1 MERHRKINFIILTIC
16 GLLLVAC
23 TYNLDSK
30 DVVYIKKN
38 FSALVSM
45 YMIQGQDNS
54 VETTANVSG
63 RIASEPGSSTTR
75 NTPDRVTYS
84 PDGAAPATNG
94 TTLATD
100 GSAIHIER
108 GTSPSD
114 EVLLGS
120 DTSSPSDD
128 ILPTIDRNT
137 SSSDGDGSPA
147 DGIISSAD
155 GIIVTDADTH
165 TSAADL
171 WKAITLP
178 PAMDSTSYATS
189 KEYTDAL
196 YQEALSF
203 FENTP
208 LSLPWN
214 SVLCIGDSIT
224 LGVQAGIEEGFWP
237 ISYPQIMSDLYGIY
251 VDNKGVGGATVWKNG
266 PYTLYAKMITCS
278 EHADAVFFMG
288 GLNDWFFGKE
298 CPIGDLD
305 TPDTFTY
312 DLNILF
318 QNAKEMYTDADIF
331 VIIPMNPAEHAGVEE
346 YDNFDVIRNTE
357 RTLAAAYG
365 FHIIDLP
372 AQNLLSAL
380 DPAVQE
386 AYYSDICHLNT
397 RGYEILGTLI
407 SYDAIRIMCEAQ
419 QQISP

>member
-1 MERHRKINFIILTIC
+1 MERHRKINFIIITIC

-45 YMIQGQDNS
+45 YMIQVRDNS
-54 VETTANVSG
+54 VETTANAKNHSDDMTAQISTG
-63 RIASEPGSSTTR
+63 RIASEPGSSATR
-75 NTPDRVTYS
+75 NTSDRVTYS
-84 PDGAAPATNG
+84 PVEAAPATNG
-94 TTLATD
+94 ATLA
-100 GSAIHIER
+100 
-108 GTSPSD
+108 
-114 EVLLGS
+114 
-120 DTSSPSDD
+120 
-128 ILPTIDRNT
+128 
-137 SSSDGDGSPA
+137 
-147 DGIISSAD
+147 SSAD
-155 GIIVTDADTH
+155 EIISPTDEISIHTDEVIPVTDVDTH
-165 TSAADL
+165 TSAADV
-171 WKAITLP
+171 WNAITLP
-178 PAMDSTSYATS
+178 PAMDSSSYATS

-203 FENTP
+203 FENTS

-251 VDNKGVGGATVWKNG
+251 VDNKGVGGATIWKNG
-266 PYTLYAKMITCS
+266 PYSLYAKMITCS

-298 CPIGDLD
+298 CPIGDLN

-318 QNAKEMYTDADIF
+318 QHAKEMYTDADIF

>member
-1 MERHRKINFIILTIC
+1 MERHRKINFIIITIC

-45 YMIQGQDNS
+45 YMIQVRDNS
-54 VETTANVSG
+54 VETTANAKNHSDDMTAQISTG
-63 RIASEPGSSTTR
+63 RIASEPGSSATR
-75 NTPDRVTYS
+75 NTSDRVTYS
-84 PDGAAPATNG
+84 PVEAAPNTNG
-94 TTLATD
+94 ATLA
-100 GSAIHIER
+100 
-108 GTSPSD
+108 
-114 EVLLGS
+114 
-120 DTSSPSDD
+120 
-128 ILPTIDRNT
+128 
-137 SSSDGDGSPA
+137 
-147 DGIISSAD
+147 SSAD
-155 GIIVTDADTH
+155 EIISPTDEISIHTDEVIPVTDVDTH
-165 TSAADL
+165 TSAADV
-171 WKAITLP
+171 WNAISLP
-178 PAMDSTSYATS
+178 PAMDSSSYATS

-203 FENTP
+203 FENTS

-266 PYTLYAKMITCS
+266 PYPLYAKMITCS

-298 CPIGDLD
+298 CPIGDLN

-318 QNAKEMYTDADIF
+318 QHAKEMYTDADIF

>member
-38 FSALVSM
+38 FSALVSL

-63 RIASEPGSSTTR
+63 RIASDPGSSAPR
-75 NTPDRVTYS
+75 NTSDRVTYS
-84 PDGAAPATNG
+84 PVEAAPATNEA
-94 TTLATD
+94 TLATD
-100 GSAIHIER
+100 GSAAHTER
-108 GTSPSD
+108 GTS
-114 EVLLGS
+114 L
-120 DTSSPSDD
+120 
-128 ILPTIDRNT
+128 
-137 SSSDGDGSPA
+137 A
-147 DGIISSAD
+147 DGVPLSTDKETSSAD
-155 GIIVTDADTH
+155 EIISPTDEISIHTDEVIPVTDVDTH

-171 WKAITLP
+171 WNAITLP
-178 PAMDSTSYATS
+178 PAMDSASYATS

-203 FENTP
+203 FENTS

-224 LGVQAGIEEGFWP
+224 LGVQAGVEEGFWP
-237 ISYPQIMSDLYGIY
+237 ISYPQIMSNLYGIY
-251 VDNKGVGGATVWKNG
+251 VDNKGVGGATIWKNG
-266 PYTLYAKMITCS
+266 PYTLYSKMITCS

-298 CPIGDLD
+298 CPIGDLN

-318 QNAKEMYTDADIF
+318 QHAKEMYVGADIF

>member
-1 MERHRKINFIILTIC
+1 MERHRKINFIIITIC

-45 YMIQGQDNS
+45 YMIQVRDNS
-54 VETTANVSG
+54 VETTANAKNHSDDMTAQISTG
-63 RIASEPGSSTTR
+63 RIASEPGSSATR
-75 NTPDRVTYS
+75 NTSDRVTYS
-84 PDGAAPATNG
+84 PVEAAPNTNG
-94 TTLATD
+94 ATLA
-100 GSAIHIER
+100 
-108 GTSPSD
+108 
-114 EVLLGS
+114 
-120 DTSSPSDD
+120 
-128 ILPTIDRNT
+128 
-137 SSSDGDGSPA
+137 
-147 DGIISSAD
+147 SSAD
-155 GIIVTDADTH
+155 EIISPTDEISIHTDEVIPVTDVDTH
-165 TSAADL
+165 TSAADV
-171 WKAITLP
+171 WNAITLP
-178 PAMDSTSYATS
+178 PAMDSSSYATS

-203 FENTP
+203 FENTS

-266 PYTLYAKMITCS
+266 PYSLYAKMITCS

-298 CPIGDLD
+298 CPIGDLN

-318 QNAKEMYTDADIF
+318 QHAKEMYTDADIF

>member
-16 GLLLVAC
+16 GLFLVAC

-54 VETTANVSG
+54 LETTATAKNHGDDMTAQISTG
-63 RIASEPGSSTTR
+63 RIASEPGSSAPR
-75 NTPDRVTYS
+75 NTSDRITYS

-94 TTLATD
+94 ATLA
-100 GSAIHIER
+100 
-108 GTSPSD
+108 
-114 EVLLGS
+114 
-120 DTSSPSDD
+120 
-128 ILPTIDRNT
+128 
-137 SSSDGDGSPA
+137 
-147 DGIISSAD
+147 SSAD
-155 GIIVTDADTH
+155 DIISPTDEISIHTDEVIPVTDADTH

-178 PAMDSTSYATS
+178 PAMDSASYATS

-203 FENTP
+203 FENTS

-298 CPIGDLD
+298 CPIGDLN

-357 RTLAAAYG
+357 RSLAADYG

>member
-45 YMIQGQDNS
+45 YMIQVRDNS
-54 VETTANVSG
+54 VETTANAKNHGDDMTAQISTG
-63 RIASEPGSSTTR
+63 RITSDPESSAPR
-75 NTPDRVTYS
+75 NTSDRVTYS
-84 PDGAAPATNG
+84 PVEAAPATNG
-94 TTLATD
+94 ATLA
-100 GSAIHIER
+100 
-108 GTSPSD
+108 
-114 EVLLGS
+114 
-120 DTSSPSDD
+120 
-128 ILPTIDRNT
+128 
-137 SSSDGDGSPA
+137 
-147 DGIISSAD
+147 SSAD
-155 GIIVTDADTH
+155 EIISPTDEISNHTDEVIPVTDVDTN

-171 WKAITLP
+171 WNAITLP
-178 PAMDSTSYATS
+178 PAMDSASYATS

-203 FENTP
+203 FENTS

-224 LGVQAGIEEGFWP
+224 LGVQAGVEEGFWP

-251 VDNKGVGGATVWKNG
+251 VDNKGVGGATIWKNG
-266 PYTLYAKMITCS
+266 PYSLYAKMITCS

-298 CPIGDLD
+298 CPIGDLN

-318 QNAKEMYTDADIF
+318 QHAKEMYTDADIF

>member
-45 YMIQGQDNS
+45 YMIQVRDNS
-54 VETTANVSG
+54 VETTANAKNHGDDMTAQISTG
-63 RIASEPGSSTTR
+63 RITSDPESSAPR
-75 NTPDRVTYS
+75 NTSDRVTYS
-84 PDGAAPATNG
+84 PVEAAPATNG
-94 TTLATD
+94 AALA
-100 GSAIHIER
+100 
-108 GTSPSD
+108 
-114 EVLLGS
+114 
-120 DTSSPSDD
+120 
-128 ILPTIDRNT
+128 
-137 SSSDGDGSPA
+137 
-147 DGIISSAD
+147 SSAD
-155 GIIVTDADTH
+155 EIISPTDEISNHTDEVIPVTDVDTN

-171 WKAITLP
+171 WNAITLP
-178 PAMDSTSYATS
+178 PAMDSSSYATS

-203 FENTP
+203 FENTS

-224 LGVQAGIEEGFWP
+224 LGVQAGVEEGFWP

-251 VDNKGVGGATVWKNG
+251 VDNKGVGGATIWKNG
-266 PYTLYAKMITCS
+266 PYSLYAKMITCS

-298 CPIGDLD
+298 CPIGDLN

-318 QNAKEMYTDADIF
+318 QHAKEMYTDADIF

>member
-1 MERHRKINFIILTIC
+1 MERHRKINFIIITIC

-45 YMIQGQDNS
+45 YMIQVRDNS
-54 VETTANVSG
+54 VETTANAKNHSDDMTAQISTG
-63 RIASEPGSSTTR
+63 RIASEPGSSATR
-75 NTPDRVTYS
+75 NTSDRVTYS
-84 PDGAAPATNG
+84 PVEAAPATNG
-94 TTLATD
+94 AALT
-100 GSAIHIER
+100 
-108 GTSPSD
+108 
-114 EVLLGS
+114 
-120 DTSSPSDD
+120 
-128 ILPTIDRNT
+128 
-137 SSSDGDGSPA
+137 
-147 DGIISSAD
+147 SSAD
-155 GIIVTDADTH
+155 EIISPTDEIFIHTDEVIPVGDVDTH
-165 TSAADL
+165 TSAADV
-171 WKAITLP
+171 WNAITLP
-178 PAMDSTSYATS
+178 PAMDSSSYATS

-203 FENTP
+203 FENTS

-266 PYTLYAKMITCS
+266 PYSLYAKMITCS

-298 CPIGDLD
+298 CPIGDLN

-318 QNAKEMYTDADIF
+318 QHAKEMYTDADIF